1 MEAVTEQLILRQ
13 DDYELMLAYLK
24 GGLDRN
30 SFDRQNAEV
39 LEAELRKATLV
50 DKDSFPDDVVRLN
63 SRVKIRDEKEKKT
76 MELTLVTAPK
86 ADIKQ
91 RKVSIM
97 SPIGA
102 ALIGYRKGQIVQWKV
117 PSGQK
122 TFTILEVTA

>member
-1 MEAVTEQLILRQ
+1 MEAVKEQLILRK
-13 DDYELMLAYLK
+13 DDYELMVAYLK
-24 GGLDRN
+24 GSLDRN
-30 SFDRQNAEV
+30 SFDRHNAEE

-50 DKDSFPDDVVRLN
+50 GKDNFPEDVVRLN
-63 SRVKIRDEKEKKT
+63 SKVKVRDEKDGKT
-76 MELTLVTAPK
+76 IELTLVTPQG

-97 SPIGA
+97 SPIGT

-122 TFTILEVTA
+122 TFTILDVS

>member
-39 LEAELRKATLV
+39 LEAELIKATLV

-63 SRVKIRDEKEKKT
+63 SKVKIRDEKEKKT
-76 MELTLVTAPK
+76 LELTLVTPPK

-97 SPIGA
+97 SPIGT